1 MKPCPTAPIP
11 YWRLSSFYFFYFALV
26 GVLVPYWTLYL
37 QYLGYSPY
45 EIGVIAGL
53 LMATRVLAPNIWGWL
68 ADRHGN
74 RLGIIRLG
82 SFAAA
87 LCFSGIFVSTRYQWL
102 VWVVLSFSFFWNAVL
117 AQFEVLTLALLA
129 PQTGRYG
136 LIRQWGSVGFI
147 AMVVLLGYLFEWLSI
162 SHLPVV
168 VLTLLLLIWLS
179 SLLVPDLPRQ
189 ASTRPPKPFWVKLKQ
204 PAALLFFLVCFLL
217 QVSHGPYYTFYSIYL
232 HDLGY
237 SAGVIGWLW
246 ALGVI
251 AEIILFWF
259 ASRLLVSASLLNLL
273 IIALLLTAVRWYLIG
288 AHAENLSLLLIAQL
302 LHAAS
307 FGLAHAVAIEWVGKT
322 FCDSSPGQGQALYSS
337 LSFGAGGALGA
348 VLSGSAWQWSA
359 EFTFFGASIVAVLG
373 VLAAVSLKFVRIR
386 D

>member
-1 MKPCPTAPIP
+1 VTPNTSAPIP
-11 YWRLSSFYFFYFALV
+11 YWRLSSFYFFYYALV

-37 QYLGYSPY
+37 QHLGYSPY

-68 ADRHGN
+68 ADRYGN
-74 RLGIIRLG
+74 RLSIIRIG

-87 LCFSGIFVSTRYQWL
+87 LCFSSIFISTRYLWL

-136 LIRQWGSVGFI
+136 LVRQWGSVGFI
-147 AMVVLLGYLFEWLSI
+147 AAVLALGYLFEWVSL

-168 VLTLLLLIWLS
+168 VFSLLLLIWLS
-179 SLLVPDLPRQ
+179 SLAVPDV
-189 ASTRPPKPFWVKLKQ
+189 ACHKVAPPATSFWLKLKQ
-204 PAALLFFLVCFLL
+204 PSVLLFFLVCFLL

-237 SAGVIGWLW
+237 SAGTIGWLW

-251 AEIILFWF
+251 AEIVLFWF
-259 ASRLLVSASLLNLL
+259 ARGLLARISLLNLL
-273 IIALLLTAVRWYLIG
+273 ALALALTVVRWYLIG
-288 AHAENLSLLLIAQL
+288 AYSQVITLLLVAQL

-307 FGLAHAVAIEWVGKT
+307 FGLAHAVAIEWVGKA
-322 FCDSSPGQGQALYSS
+322 FSDSSPGQGQALYSS

-348 VLSGSAWQWSA
+348 LLSGSAWHWSA
-359 EFTFFGASIVAVLG
+359 QFTFFSASLIAALGLVVAL
-373 VLAAVSLKFVRIR
+373 SLKFVRIR
-386 D
+386 N